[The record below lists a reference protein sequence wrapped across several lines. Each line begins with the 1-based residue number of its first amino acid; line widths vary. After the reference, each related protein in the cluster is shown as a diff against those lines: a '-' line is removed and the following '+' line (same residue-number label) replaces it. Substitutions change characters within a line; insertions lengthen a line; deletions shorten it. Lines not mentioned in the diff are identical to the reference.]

1 MDIDIKILDLRLL
14 GYPPTYA
21 TSGSAGFDLRA
32 CVGEPVVL
40 DPGEV
45 DLIPSGVAVNIGNSD
60 YCGVLLPRSGLGH
73 NNGIILGNSV
83 GLIDSDYRGQV
94 MISMWNRSFDTY
106 TLQPMEKIAQMI
118 IVPIAKARFKVVTK
132 FEESERGENG
142 FGSTGK

>member
-32 CVGEPVVL
+32 CVEEPVVL

>member
-14 GYPPTYA
+14 DYPPTYA

-45 DLIPSGVAVNIGNSD
+45 DLIPSGIAVDIGNSD

-106 TLQPMEKIAQMI
+106 AIQPMEKIAQMI